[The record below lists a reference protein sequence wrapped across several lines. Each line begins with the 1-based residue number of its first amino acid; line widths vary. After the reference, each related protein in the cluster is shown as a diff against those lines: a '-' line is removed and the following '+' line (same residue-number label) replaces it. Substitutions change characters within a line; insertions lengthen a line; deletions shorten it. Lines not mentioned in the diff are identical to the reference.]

1 MTGNT
6 QGVVYYVLLQWY
18 QKWENLPTTW
28 AAGRS
33 ASQEIGKRS
42 GPHLNTKT
50 VFPGMGIPMLKI
62 RQWGDRLIF
71 NSLRTHICVNKL
83 TIIGSDNGLSPGQCQ
98 AIIWTNAGIV
108 LIWTSGTNFSE
119 IFKRNSC
126 IFIHE
131 NAFENVICE
140 MAAILSWP
148 RCVYTGIPILVRRHL
163 YIETPSFFFFC
174 CSMVPIT
181 FTHILP
187 DSITNTGTIIRLAQC
202 QWINPEMYG

>member
-1 MTGNT
+1 MKTVCSLQIGFGMVTEANQMPTVKILTNKCLILMTGIT

-83 TIIGSDNGLSPGQCQ
+83 TIIGSDNGLSPGRRQ

-108 LIWTSGTNFSE
+108 LIRTSGTN
-119 IFKRNSC
+119 K
-126 IFIHE
+126 
-131 NAFENVICE
+131 
-140 MAAILSWP
+140 L
-148 RCVYTGIPILVRRHL
+148 
-163 YIETPSFFFFC
+163 
-174 CSMVPIT
+174 
-181 FTHILP
+181 
-187 DSITNTGTIIRLAQC
+187 
-202 QWINPEMYG
+202 QWNI